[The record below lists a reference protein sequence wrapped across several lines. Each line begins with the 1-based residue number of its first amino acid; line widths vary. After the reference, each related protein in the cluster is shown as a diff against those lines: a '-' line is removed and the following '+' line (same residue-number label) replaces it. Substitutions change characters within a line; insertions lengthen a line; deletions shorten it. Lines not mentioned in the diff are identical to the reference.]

1 MAEPINYQQYRL
13 GTKDG
18 ELKFGHLTA
27 DNQTDSVMLRNVKNW
42 KHYIELC
49 RTGDDVR
56 KNGTIL
62 RSTGAT
68 QIKAGDAV
76 EKDNIGVY
84 IEAVSGDLVIRAPN
98 GKVRIEAIDV
108 NINATGGTN
117 NTGNV
122 NITATEKFIVNA
134 GQMVDINGTVSTKI
148 ASDKTVDIIGKS
160 VLNMY
165 GGIIDCADSA
175 CTSKTGK
182 GSKGGSDLE
191 DRERGF
197 GLGGLI

>member
-1 MAEPINYQQYRL
+1 MAEPTNYQQYRL

-27 DNQTDSVMLRNVKNW
+27 DNQIASVLLRNAINY
-42 KHYIELC
+42 KHYIEMC
-49 RTGDDVR
+49 RTGEDHR

-62 RSTGAT
+62 RSTGST
-68 QIKAGDAV
+68 EIKAGDAV
-76 EKDNIGVY
+76 GKGIPGVY
-84 IEAVSGDLVIRAPN
+84 IEAVSGDLVIRAPS
-98 GKVRIEAIDV
+98 GKVRIEGID
-108 NINATGGTN
+108 IELTATGGTN
-117 NTGNV
+117 ETGNV

-134 GQMVDINGTVSTKI
+134 GQMVDINGVVSTKI

-175 CTSKTGK
+175 STSKSGK

-191 DRERGF
+191 DREKGQ
-197 GLGGLI
+197 